1 MSEESRIKARLIK
14 SLAKKRPTEIALAGA
29 RRLIEDL
36 TTADIVVGVWPDG
49 SESVLKRKD
58 DLSNTGPSKILSIMK
73 LQVPSSAFAEL
84 ITASVRLVDD
94 GMSAEDIETF
104 ARMLASVVDASGM
117 LN

>member
-1 MSEESRIKARLIK
+1 MSDESRLKARFIK
-14 SLAKKRPTEIALAGA
+14 WLAQRRPTEIALAGA

-49 SESVLKRKD
+49 SESVLKGED
-58 DLSNTGPSKILSIMK
+58 HISDNGGSEMLSIMT
-73 LQVPSSAFAEL
+73 LQVPSTAFAEL